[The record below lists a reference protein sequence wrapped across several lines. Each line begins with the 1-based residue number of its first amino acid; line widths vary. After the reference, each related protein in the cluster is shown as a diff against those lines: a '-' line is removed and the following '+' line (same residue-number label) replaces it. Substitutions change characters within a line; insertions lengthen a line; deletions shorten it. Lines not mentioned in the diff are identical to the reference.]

1 MPKILVVASGKG
13 GSGKSTHARNII
25 PLALAAG
32 LRVAAYD
39 TDPQKTLLT
48 FLAARAKK
56 PVAQCQGVGST
67 LEEVTGLARASGDVD
82 LVIIDTPTAL
92 EEHPAAVKELLL
104 AADLILIPSQPAIDD
119 VSSVKTLMATAQGLG
134 RTATF
139 VLNRVDTR
147 VREVEGARHM
157 LLRFGPLLS
166 ASLSATVDIQR
177 AMVQGLGIT
186 EVRGRGG
193 DDMEAIWAEVSRLLG
208 LDDVIQRK
216 GAVVNG

>member
-1 MPKILVVASGKG
+1 MSDFTRPGGKG
-13 GSGKSTHARNII
+13 GSGKSTHARNLI
-25 PLALAAG
+25 PLALASG

-48 FLAARAKK
+48 FLAARTKK
-56 PVAQCQGVGST
+56 GVAQCPGVGAT
-67 LEEVTGLARASGDVD
+67 LEEVTGLARAHRGAD
-82 LVIIDTPTAL
+82 LVVIDTPTAL

-104 AADLILIPSQPAIDD
+104 AADLVLIPSQPTIDD

-134 RTATF
+134 RTAAF

-157 LLRFGPLLS
+157 LLRYGPLLS

-186 EVRGRGG
+186 EAKGRGG
-193 DDMEAIWAEVSRLLG
+193 DDMAAIWAEVSRLLG
-208 LDDVIQRK
+208 LEGFIQPQ
-216 GAVVNG
+216 GAVANG

>member
-13 GSGKSTHARNII
+13 GSGKSTHARNLI

-32 LRVAAYD
+32 LRVAAFD

-48 FLAARAKK
+48 FLAARTKK
-56 PVAQCQGVGST
+56 NVAQCPGVGAT
-67 LEEVTGLARASGDVD
+67 LEEVTGLARASHGAD
-82 LVIIDTPTAL
+82 LVVIDTPTAL

-104 AADLILIPSQPAIDD
+104 AADLVLIPSQPTIDD

-134 RTATF
+134 RTAAF

-147 VREVEGARHM
+147 IREVEGARHM

-166 ASLSATVDIQR
+166 SSLSATVDIQR

-186 EVRGRGG
+186 EAKGRGG
-193 DDMEAIWAEVSRLLG
+193 DDMEAIWSEVSRLLG
-208 LDDVIQRK
+208 LEGFHQPQ
-216 GAVVNG
+216 GAVANG